1 MGKPERWM
9 VVKYVKVKDS
19 KEYERMIQEGVNNKD
34 ALLGRSSLK
43 RSNSWKGNEG
53 TIKKS
58 KWTKRK
64 ISS

>member
-1 MGKPERWM
+1 M

-43 RSNSWKGNEG
+43 RSNS
-53 TIKKS
+53 
-58 KWTKRK
+58 
-64 ISS
+64 